1 MRVINVTLARL
12 AKRANAA
19 IRLSGIRAAA
29 GRVMPSSRTDF
40 SRSIPARTAGP
51 LTRVGPERSLSSQE
65 PRLPPGTVS
74 KYSSRLRCSL
84 VMPRPN
90 KRHTLIY
97 PAAQADDEPFERT
110 ATGQQ
115 NFVRQQ
121 PGGST
126 LE

>member
-1 MRVINVTLARL
+1 
-12 AKRANAA
+12 
-19 IRLSGIRAAA
+19 
-29 GRVMPSSRTDF
+29 
-40 SRSIPARTAGP
+40 
-51 LTRVGPERSLSSQE
+51 
-65 PRLPPGTVS
+65 
-74 KYSSRLRCSL
+74 
-84 VMPRPN
+84 MPRPN

-126 LE
+126 LEELAWPLGSGPAQTVEPACQPKADQRFCHVAVTVVLANFGDVFPTLLAGPISLQTLAGGKTQLAYLYR